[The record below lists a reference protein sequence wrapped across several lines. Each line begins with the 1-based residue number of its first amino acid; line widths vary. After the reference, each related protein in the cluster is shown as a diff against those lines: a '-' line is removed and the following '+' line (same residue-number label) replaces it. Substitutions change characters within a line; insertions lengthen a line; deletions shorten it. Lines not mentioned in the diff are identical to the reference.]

1 MYRFVAGF
9 QLICK
14 NKGGRPYR
22 FKSDGKQ
29 RVKDVYHIQNVN
41 NYHSRLKRWID
52 RFNGV
57 ATKYLQHYLAWF
69 RYLDSKE
76 YENTTS
82 NKKSML
88 VTSCLFTINVTNV
101 SLRQSNAAILKL

>member
-1 MYRFVAGF
+1 MKIMQNNPKYKSIKQTLEKAITDYHNHVIIAADVIRMM
-9 QLICK
+9 IK
-14 NKGGRPYR
+14 IKKGMDMDTRM
-22 FKSDGKQ
+22 
-29 RVKDVYHIQNVN
+29 
-41 NYHSRLKRWID
+41 

-82 NKKSML
+82 NKK
-88 VTSCLFTINVTNV
+88 I
-101 SLRQSNAAILKL
+101 